1 MIAMNKAL
9 ATALLAASLALSL
22 DGHAASVPS
31 PDAAAQPQ
39 AGAAEP
45 APGFQPPDEASLPD
59 DEFGRMVRR
68 GKEIFVHTDSA
79 VPQFAGNHLQ
89 CQNCHL
95 DAGRKA
101 DAAPLWAAYGLYPA
115 YRKKN
120 HHVNTF
126 SERLQECFLYSMNG
140 RKPPPGDPALV
151 ALESYAYWLSRG
163 APLGVKLKGQ
173 GYPRLAPPALPA
185 DYTRGSLVYQQRCAA
200 CHRADGAGTSPGG
213 GAMRIPA
220 LWGDDSFNWGAGM
233 HQVGNAAGFIKANM
247 PLGQGNSLGDQE
259 AWDVA
264 RFIDSHERP
273 QDPRFTGSVA
283 ETRRLYHDEPD
294 SMYGLTVEG
303 HLLGSGSTAPGK
315 KP

>member
-1 MIAMNKAL
+1 MTPMNQAL
-9 ATALLAASLALSL
+9 TAVLLAASLALSL
-22 DGHAASVPS
+22 DGYAAPAPPPGTADS
-31 PDAAAQPQ
+31 
-39 AGAAEP
+39 

-59 DEFGRMVRR
+59 DEFGRTVRR
-68 GKEIFVHTDSA
+68 GKDIFVHTDSA
-79 VPQFAGNHLQ
+79 VPQFTGNHLQ

-101 DAAPLWAAYGLYPA
+101 DAAPLWGAYGLYPA

-163 APLGVKLKGQ
+163 APLGVKLK
-173 GYPRLAPPALPA
+173 
-185 DYTRGSLVYQQRCAA
+185 SLVYRQRCAA
-200 CHRADGAGTSPGG
+200 CHQADGAGTSPGG
-213 GAMRIPA
+213 GAMRMPA
-220 LWGDDSFNWGAGM
+220 LWGDNSFNWGAGM

-247 PLGQGNSLGDQE
+247 PLGQGNSLSDQE

-264 RFIDSHERP
+264 SYIDSHERP

-283 ETRRLYHDEPD
+283 ETRQLYHDEPD